1 MGLSSNT
8 CSRSWRH
15 SVWALGAR
23 LCGLE
28 TNCIQGSC
36 ELGGP
41 GVWGMPAGRLGA
53 PPSPSLPRGAQTE
66 AQASEGGSCLVS
78 GAQAGPGRLDGAE
91 RPLQAGSGDPVQ
103 RRAGESQEVLQRRQS
118 MSPGPGVCE
127 LSGLTP
133 CSFLAMVHDF
143 RLVFE
148 LPQPLSHLETGSF

>member
-1 MGLSSNT
+1 
-8 CSRSWRH
+8 
-15 SVWALGAR
+15 
-23 LCGLE
+23 
-28 TNCIQGSC
+28 
-36 ELGGP
+36 
-41 GVWGMPAGRLGA
+41 MPAGRLGA

-133 CSFLAMVHDF
+133 CSFLALVHDF